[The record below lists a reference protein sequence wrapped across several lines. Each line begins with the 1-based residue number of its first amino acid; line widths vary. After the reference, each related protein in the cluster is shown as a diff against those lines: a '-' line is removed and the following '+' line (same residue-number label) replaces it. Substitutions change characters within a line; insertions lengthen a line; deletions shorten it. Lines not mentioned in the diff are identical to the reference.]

1 MKDRD
6 VNNEEIT
13 NFGRLLYNRIPKEFG
28 SYAIIGRRNVGK
40 STYAIKATMEA
51 LRKTGLTEEEAWEKA
66 LNCVCFTIPEVV
78 DCLRGAL
85 ITKRDTGKKLEVIIW
100 DDLRVHASGSKYFTE
115 FRLVEQ
121 LRGLF
126 DTIKTIVNNVILTSP
141 SMVGVLGFL
150 KTYDDYEIRIHHP
163 SSLGERKRLAKGYQ
177 WNTTPAGQRRIYR
190 KFRDIY
196 VCRMPTNIYVRYMH
210 RRDEATEKALF
221 GVEKIYEEVEEE
233 KERVY

>member
-1 MKDRD
+1 MRD
-6 VNNEEIT
+6 DDEIS
-13 NFGRLLYNRIPKEFG
+13 NLGRLLYGRIPRDFG

-40 STYAIKATMEA
+40 STYAIKATKEA
-51 LRKTGLTEEEAWEKA
+51 LQRCGLSEEEAWEKA
-66 LNCVCFTIPEVV
+66 LNSVCFSIPEVV
-78 DCLRGAL
+78 DCLRDAL
-85 ITKRDTGKKLEVIIW
+85 RVKKETGKKLEVFIW
-100 DDLRVHASGSKYFTE
+100 DDLRVHGSGSKYFTE

-163 SSLGERKRLAKGYQ
+163 SNLGERKRLAKGYQ
-177 WNTTPAGQRRIYR
+177 WNTNPSGQRRIYK

-196 VCRMPTNIYVRYMH
+196 VCRLPTDIYIRYMH
-210 RRDEATEKALF
+210 RRDDATEKALF
-221 GVEKIYEEVEEE
+221 GVQKMYEETEMEL
-233 KERVY
+233 KHKIEREY